1 MKIQEQK
8 HYYGFHQLP
17 NHWLGDNEKVYT
29 DEFFND
35 KKYEDLYFDNFFDM
49 DQMFGHENS
58 LFGTRGLP
66 VGHPKR
72 TSKSFNQYNERFGPM
87 VVRVVKDTNLQEQI
101 SRIQTM
107 MGVINES
114 NFFRRRVDL
123 DKLIPLIGMYADQ
136 VFYETEGYDQ
146 FKYELTLRAVE
157 DAIHQDFGLGW
168 EELPSNEEIEFVTDI
183 SNVFDDRIRGL
194 YKFYSLKNRGH

>member
-87 VVRVVKDTNLQEQI
+87 VVRVVKDTNLEEQI
-101 SRIQTM
+101 SRIQSM

>member
-101 SRIQTM
+101 SRIQSM
-107 MGVINES
+107 MGVMNES

>member
-1 MKIQEQK
+1 MNLQEQK

-17 NHWLGDNEKVYT
+17 NHWSDDDEKVYT

-101 SRIQTM
+101 SRIQSIMGLLNEEHRKPSEEEFNQAMEDVKTIIPIISHRIIDKEGLEHNKDTM
-107 MGVINES
+107 MKLNKMIRQKVKEGNDEVLDEMWELAGSRIMKNAINVITAYT
-114 NFFRRRVDL
+114 
-123 DKLIPLIGMYADQ
+123 K
-136 VFYETEGYDQ
+136 
-146 FKYELTLRAVE
+146 
-157 DAIHQDFGLGW
+157 
-168 EELPSNEEIEFVTDI
+168 
-183 SNVFDDRIRGL
+183 
-194 YKFYSLKNRGH
+194 

>member
-101 SRIQTM
+101 LRIQTI

-114 NFFRRRVDL
+114 HLSTHIKRRVTIEELDDL
-123 DKLIPLIGMYADQ
+123 VDDVKGLIDS
-136 VFYETEGYDQ
+136 GYDR
-146 FKYELTLRAVE
+146 T
-157 DAIHQDFGLGW
+157 DAIYDTVRQFIA
-168 EELPSNEEIEFVTDI
+168 SNEEFIFPNSPEQEYWNSYIMVEKPLVDYI
-183 SNVFDDRIRGL
+183 KEKL
-194 YKFYSLKNRGH
+194 

>member
-1 MKIQEQK
+1 MNLQEQK

-17 NHWLGDNEKVYT
+17 NHWSDDDEKVYT

-87 VVRVVKDTNLQEQI
+87 VVRVVKDTNLEEQI
-101 SRIQTM
+101 SRIQSM

-157 DAIHQDFGLGW
+157 DAIQQDFGLGW

>member
-1 MKIQEQK
+1 
-8 HYYGFHQLP
+8 
-17 NHWLGDNEKVYT
+17 LGDNEKVYT

-101 SRIQTM
+101 SRIQSM

-114 NFFRRRVDL
+114 HLSTHIKRRVTIEELDDL
-123 DKLIPLIGMYADQ
+123 VDDVKGLIDS
-136 VFYETEGYDQ
+136 GYDR
-146 FKYELTLRAVE
+146 T
-157 DAIHQDFGLGW
+157 DAIYDTVRQFIA
-168 EELPSNEEIEFVTDI
+168 SNEEFIFPNSPEQEYWNSYIMVEKPLVDYI
-183 SNVFDDRIRGL
+183 KEKL
-194 YKFYSLKNRGH
+194 

>member
-1 MKIQEQK
+1 MEWTIRSCCTQK
-8 HYYGFHQLP
+8 RRKTKHSI
-17 NHWLGDNEKVYT
+17 
-29 DEFFND
+29 
-35 KKYEDLYFDNFFDM
+35 M
-49 DQMFGHENS
+49 
-58 LFGTRGLP
+58 
-66 VGHPKR
+66 
-72 TSKSFNQYNERFGPM
+72 
-87 VVRVVKDTNLQEQI
+87 NLQEQI
-101 SRIQTM
+101 SRIQSM
-107 MGVINES
+107 MGVMNES

>member
-1 MKIQEQK
+1 MNLQEQK

-17 NHWLGDNEKVYT
+17 NHWSDDDEKVYT

-87 VVRVVKDTNLQEQI
+87 VVRVVKDTNLEEQI
-101 SRIQTM
+101 SRIQSM

-146 FKYELTLRAVE
+146 FKYELTLKAVE
-157 DAIHQDFGLGW
+157 DAVHQNFGLGW

>member
-1 MKIQEQK
+1 MNLQEQK

-17 NHWLGDNEKVYT
+17 NHWSDDDEKIYT

-49 DQMFGHENS
+49 DQMFGHKNS

-87 VVRVVKDTNLQEQI
+87 VVRVVKDTNLEEQI
-101 SRIQTM
+101 SRIQSM

>member
-101 SRIQTM
+101 SRMKSM
-107 MGVINES
+107 MGVMNES

>member
-87 VVRVVKDTNLQEQI
+87 VVRVVKDTNLEEQI
-101 SRIQTM
+101 SRIQSM

-157 DAIHQDFGLGW
+157 DAIQQDFGLGW